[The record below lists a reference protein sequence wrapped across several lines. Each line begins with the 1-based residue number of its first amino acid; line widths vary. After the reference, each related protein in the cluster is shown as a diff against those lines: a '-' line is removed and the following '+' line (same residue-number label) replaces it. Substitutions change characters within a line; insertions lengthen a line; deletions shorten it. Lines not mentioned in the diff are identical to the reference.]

1 MDLVH
6 DPSLKDEF
14 VWHSVEKYLCYKG
27 ERVQQLYDE
36 LWTGSSWRDI
46 DVTHCLVLSSI
57 CEFIRC
63 FRTS

>member
-14 VWHSVEKYLCYKG
+14 IWHSMEKYLCFEG

-46 DVTHCLVLSSI
+46 DVRQILPRPSI
-57 CEFIRC
+57 CELTGCI
-63 FRTS
+63 RTS